1 MDFLIPAHIAAFQAI
16 RNRLCDADRDRVDAA
31 SVEALDPAKAAAIHW
46 NFDLPAHAADAAL
59 GSDATD
65 DMRRALIATWAL
77 EMPERVAAENLP
89 VEVLELYPWWMDR
102 LSEFLTAAEGG
113 YDHDHWAKDVRLV
126 LVLSVPGGRSQILDL
141 WSRIGPREVLRS
153 GLEGYGWGSVFAYLK
168 AQGWRRI
175 WLQNHTES
183 RHTQDFNEAGWDRT
197 WVTSAAIC
205 KARPEIA
212 GMMGA
217 SWFYDPQ
224 LETISPRLAYL
235 RLNPV
240 KGGALMFHQ
249 GPGEIHSERS
259 GATSPTRR
267 ALIESGEYVP
277 RSWLLAWPRSTLIPW
292 AERHKAEQARQARQ
306 AAA

>member
-1 MDFLIPAHIAAFQAI
+1 MDFLTPAHIEAFQAI
-16 RNRLCDADRDRVDAA
+16 RNRLSDADRDRVDAA

-46 NFDLPAHAADAAL
+46 NVELPAHAADAAL
-59 GSDATD
+59 GPDATD

-77 EMPERVAAENLP
+77 EMPDRVAAENLP

-102 LSEFLTAAEGG
+102 LSGFLTAAEGG
-113 YDHDHWAKDVRLV
+113 YDRDHWAKDVRLV

-153 GLEGYGWGSVFAYLK
+153 GLEGHGWGPVFAYLK

-240 KGGALMFHQ
+240 NGGALMFHQ
-249 GPGEIHSERS
+249 GPGDIHSERS

-292 AERHKAEQARQARQ
+292 AERYKAEQARQA
-306 AAA
+306 AP